1 MASLDLNSAT
11 SILSNSLTFTPSS
24 TIAFTPNLWL
34 LPATSI
40 SSTPVPSSTLNVT
53 SLTSLLSSSYT
64 ATNNGLVLNTA
75 STSALYTTVG
85 GSLLT
90 VSPAPLNLNV
100 VQTGAVY
107 GPALPPDYYTNTE
120 KYKISSST
128 VSNVTSSN
136 VSNITSSSTSSSIAN
151 NSVSNTYTSIVFDPA
166 LASVAQTIVNI
177 NAISTIQRDATIVL
191 PTQEAREDVRR
202 EIGKS
207 LLELEQSSIVE
218 LYELYYDIALE
229 PFRFHSGTNNLTRD
243 IIWNGNSYYA
253 TAIEVEGFEANVFG
267 RLPRP
272 KVTVSNSDFI
282 ISSVLRDYA
291 DFRNAK
297 FVRVKLFLKHLDD
310 DNFDDSTNP
319 FGHADPLSFI
329 SKEKYLI
336 SQKIIENKQLI
347 QFELITPFDLQ
358 SLETATRAI
367 YGRYCY
373 WQYRGMGCNYQGDL
387 ICLEN
392 DSDFATS
399 PQKHLRNS
407 NGSFI
412 DGKTYQEVINYYRWS
427 NEKIYKEGDI
437 VNVPN
442 IDFNGLKDPP
452 YTWFVCI
459 YEHTSSRFNFPN
471 LSPKFWQKEGCSKT
485 LEACKKRFK
494 IPTYNGTS
502 IIYTAFNDSS
512 IVNGSL
518 PFGGFPGT
526 DKFKYE

>member
-1 MASLDLNSAT
+1 MALLDLNSAT

-24 TIAFTPNLWL
+24 TIAFTPSLWL
-34 LPATSI
+34 LPATSL
-40 SSTPVPSSTLNVT
+40 SSTPVASSTLNVS

-75 STSALYTTVG
+75 SISTQYATLG
-85 GSLLT
+85 GSAVT
-90 VSPAPLNLNV
+90 ISPSPLNLSI

-128 VSNVTSSN
+128 VSNVTSA
-136 VSNITSSSTSSSIAN
+136 STSSSVASSSFS
-151 NSVSNTYTSIVFDPA
+151 NSFTTIVYNPA
-166 LASVAQTIVNI
+166 LGSVAQTIVNI

-191 PTQEAREDVRR
+191 PTQKAREDVRR

-207 LLELEQSSIVE
+207 LLELEQSSIIE

-229 PFRFHSGTNNLTRD
+229 PFRFHSGTNNLSRD
-243 IIWNGNSYYA
+243 IIWNGNPYYA

-272 KVTVSNSDFI
+272 KVTVSNTDFI

-297 FVRVKLFLKHLDD
+297 FVRIKLFLKHLDD

-329 SKEKYLI
+329 SREKYLI

-387 ICLEN
+387 VCLEN

-399 PQKHLRNS
+399 PQKHLRDS
-407 NGSFI
+407 NGTFI
-412 DGKTYQEVINYYRWS
+412 EGKTYQEVINYYRWLD
-427 NEKIYKEGDI
+427 NKEYLEGDI

-459 YEHTSSRFNFPN
+459 YGHISSRFNFPN

-494 IPTYNGTS
+494 NPTYNGVN

>member
-11 SILSNSLTFTPSS
+11 SILSNSLTFTPST
-24 TIAFTPNLWL
+24 TIAFAPNLWL

-40 SSTPVPSSTLNVT
+40 SSTPVASSTLNVS

-64 ATNNGLVLNTA
+64 ATNNGLTLNTA
-75 STSALYTTVG
+75 SISTQYATLG
-85 GSLLT
+85 GSAVT
-90 VSPAPLNLNV
+90 ISPSPLNLNIISTGP
-100 VQTGAVY
+100 VQ
-107 GPALPPDYYTNTE
+107 GPALPADYYAKKE
-120 KYKISSST
+120 AYKISSST

-136 VSNITSSSTSSSIAN
+136 TSSSVASSSFS
-151 NSVSNTYTSIVFDPA
+151 NSFTTIVFDP
-166 LASVAQTIVNI
+166 SVGTVAQTIVNI
-177 NAISTIQRDATIVL
+177 NAISTIQRDATITL
-191 PTQEAREDVRR
+191 PTQKAREDVRR

-207 LLELEQSSIVE
+207 LLELEQSSIIE

-229 PFRFHSGTNNLTRD
+229 PFRFHSGTNNLSRD
-243 IIWNGNSYYA
+243 IIWNGNPYYS

-272 KVTVSNSDFI
+272 KVTVSNTDFI

-392 DSDFATS
+392 DSDFAAA
-399 PQKHLRNS
+399 PRQHLRSS
-407 NGSFI
+407 NGAFI
-412 DGKTYQEVINYYRWS
+412 DGKTYEEVIRFYRWVDS
-427 NEKIYKEGDI
+427 KQYEEGDI

-459 YEHTSSRFNFPN
+459 NAHTSSRFNFPN
-471 LSPKFWQKEGCSKT
+471 LSPAFWQKEGCSKT

-494 IPTYNGTS
+494 TS
-502 IIYTAFNDSS
+502 NYSALNIVYTAINDSS